1 MSCSVHS
8 ITLPKPKSIKV
19 NGIEVPRAEIS
30 REAQYYP
37 AQKPID
43 AWHSAAKALVIRQLL
58 LAEAGRLA
66 VAGTPRT
73 QKGRTETEDEALIRE
88 LFEREVTTPEPDEA
102 ACRRYYEN
110 NRRRFCSATIYEAA
124 HILIAADKRNA
135 QDFSAAK
142 EKAEKIAAE
151 LGLYPEKFDML
162 AALHSDCP
170 SAEHHGNLGQLA
182 AGQTT
187 PEFETALMALASGAI
202 SKVVESRYG
211 LHIIRLDRRVEGS
224 QLPFDVVR
232 ERIADYLRES
242 VERRAAAQ
250 YIARLISGARIEGI
264 DLAGAEAHRV
274 N

>member
-8 ITLPKPKSIKV
+8 ITLPKPKPIKV

-43 AWHSAAKALVIRQLL
+43 AWHSAAKALVIRRLL
-58 LAEAGRLA
+58 FAEARRLA
-66 VAGTPRT
+66 VAGTPST
-73 QKGRTETEDEALIRE
+73 QGGRTETGDEASIRE
-88 LFEREVTTPEPDEA
+88 LFEREVVTPEPDEA

-110 NRRRFCSATIYEAA
+110 NRKRFRAATIYEAA
-124 HILIAADKRNA
+124 HILIAADRRDA
-135 QDFSAAK
+135 QSFAVAK

-151 LGLYPEKFDML
+151 LRLYPEKFDMM

-170 SAEHHGNLGQLA
+170 SAEHHGNLGQLTS
-182 AGQTT
+182 GQTT
-187 PEFETALMALASGAI
+187 PEFETALTASEPGTI
-202 SKVVESRYG
+202 SSVVESRYG
-211 LHIIRLDRRVEGS
+211 LHIIRHDRKIDGRP
-224 QLPFDVVR
+224 LPFDAVR
-232 ERIADYLRES
+232 ERIGEYLRES

-250 YIARLISGARIEGI
+250 YIARLISGAEIEGI

>member
-8 ITLPKPKSIKV
+8 VTLPKPKPIKV

-37 AQKPID
+37 AQKPIE
-43 AWHSAAKALVIRQLL
+43 AWQSAAKALVIRRLL
-58 LAEAGRLA
+58 LAEASRLA
-66 VAGTPRT
+66 VAAAPKTED
-73 QKGRTETEDEALIRE
+73 GRTETGEEAMIRG
-88 LFEREVTTPEPDEA
+88 LFEREVATPEPDEA

-110 NRRRFCSATIYEAA
+110 NRARFRSAAIYEAA
-124 HILIAADKRNA
+124 HILIAADKRDA
-135 QDFSAAK
+135 PSYGAAK
-142 EKAEKIAAE
+142 EKAGKIADE
-151 LGLYPEKFDML
+151 LRLYPERFDML

-170 SAEHHGNLGQLA
+170 SAEHHGNLGQLT

-187 PEFETALMALASGAI
+187 PEFEHALVVLAPGAI
-202 SKVVESRYG
+202 SGVVESRYG
-211 LHIIRLDRRVEGS
+211 LHIIRLDRKIEGR
-224 QLPFDVVR
+224 QVTFDAVR

-250 YIARLISGARIEGI
+250 YIARLISGAKIEGI

>member
-43 AWHSAAKALVIRQLL
+43 AWHSAAKALVIRHLL

-66 VAGTPRT
+66 VAATPKT
-73 QKGRTETEDEALIRE
+73 QEGRTETEEEALIRE

-102 ACRRYYEN
+102 VCLRYYEN
-110 NRRRFCSATIYEAA
+110 NRRRFHSAAIYEAA
-124 HILIAADKRNA
+124 HILVAADKRDA
-135 QDFSAAK
+135 SGYAAAK
-142 EKAEKIAAE
+142 EKAEKIVAE
-151 LGLYPEKFDML
+151 LRLFPEKFDMM

-170 SAEHHGNLGQLA
+170 SAEHHGNLGQLT

-187 PEFETALMALASGAI
+187 PEFETALLALAPGAI
-202 SKVVESRYG
+202 SGVVESRYG
-211 LHIIRLDRRVEGS
+211 LHIIRLDRKVEGR
-224 QLPFDVVR
+224 QVPFDVVR

-250 YIARLISGARIEGI
+250 YIARLISGAEIEGI
-264 DLAGAEAHRV
+264 DLAGVEAHRV